1 MKVLVDA
8 DACPRNVMNFLKEN
22 QARLGYGLLTVST
35 SNHMLD
41 GEYHI
46 TVDPEPQAV
55 DIVIANRVQQG
66 DIVVTQDWGLAAV
79 VLGKKASAIAPSG
92 LVYTSDRIPFMLEQ
106 RNMLARH
113 RRGGGRTKGPA
124 ARTSADDERFQRAF
138 MELLQTSENSSL
150 E

>member
-1 MKVLVDA
+1 MKVWVDA
-8 DACPRNVMNFLKEN
+8 DACPRNVMHFLKEN
-22 QARLGYGLLTVST
+22 QARLGYGLVTVST

-46 TVDPEPQAV
+46 TIDPEPQAV
-55 DIVIANRVQQG
+55 DIVIANRVQHG

-79 VLGKKASAIAPSG
+79 VLGKKAMAIAPSG
-92 LVYTSDRIPFMLEQ
+92 SIYTSGRIPFMLEQ
-106 RNMLARH
+106 RNLLARH

-124 ARTSADDERFQRAF
+124 ARTSADDERFQQAF
-138 MELLQTSENSSL
+138 AKLLQSSQNSPL